1 MEMTI
6 WMCKNV
12 YDSDGNIIG
21 IYDSKKKKS
30 KFLDKNDIIYGTKCK
45 SDEEIASYL
54 ANEGNI

>member
-1 MEMTI
+1 
-6 WMCKNV
+6 MCKNV

-30 KFLDKNDIIYGTKCK
+30 KFFDKNDIIYGTKCK